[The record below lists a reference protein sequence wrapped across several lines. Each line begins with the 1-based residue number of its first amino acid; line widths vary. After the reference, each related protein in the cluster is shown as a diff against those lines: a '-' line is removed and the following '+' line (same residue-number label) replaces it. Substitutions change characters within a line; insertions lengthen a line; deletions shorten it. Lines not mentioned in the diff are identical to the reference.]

1 MKAIKT
7 FRDLMVFLH
16 TIPLGKAKDFVMTLA
31 KDLFHFL
38 FIVRFIRATRRYVV
52 ALEFIVGALLT

>member
-16 TIPLGKAKDFVMTLA
+16 TIPLGKAKDFAVIPA
-31 KDLFHFL
+31 IDLFHFL
-38 FIVRFIRATRRYVV
+38 FIVGL
-52 ALEFIVGALLT
+52 LELLGYGWWL